1 MQTIERDD
9 LEAVTGGG
17 GVAPLSGDVT
27 QQINTNW
34 GGTQNITNV
43 PPPKPVSP
51 LRYQQLRDN
60 PALRFGP
67 PPYKP
72 MPIRR

>member
-1 MQTIERDD
+1 MQTIQLRD
-9 LEAVTGGG
+9 LESVTGGG
-17 GVAPLSGDVT
+17 GVAPLSGDVN
-27 QQINTNW
+27 QQIITNW
-34 GGTQNITNV
+34 GGTQNIYQ
-43 PPPKPVSP
+43 PPQPKPVSP
-51 LRYQQLRDN
+51 LRFQQLRDN

>member
-1 MQTIERDD
+1 MQTIELLD
-9 LEAVTGGG
+9 LEHVTGGG
-17 GVAPLSGDVT
+17 GIAPLSGDVN
-27 QQINTNW
+27 QQIITNW
-34 GGTQNITNV
+34 GGTQNITTT

-51 LRYQQLRDN
+51 LRFQQLRDN